1 MPENRHIMISSDNK
15 NYLTSLSRST
25 TSRLNLSLNM
35 QISRTYRLAISKALR
50 ETLEYLSSDN
60 EENVDDPVVYE
71 LMEEMS
77 DDEEIG
83 PGRPTEYIEEQL
95 EKYRQKRK
103 EFYEETKKMTIEQLI
118 NPQGQVKD
126 EL

>member
-1 MPENRHIMISSDNK
+1 
-15 NYLTSLSRST
+15 
-25 TSRLNLSLNM
+25 M

-50 ETLEYLSSDN
+50 ETLEYLSGDN

-95 EKYRQKRK
+95 EKYRQKKK
-103 EFYEETKKMTIEQLI
+103 EFYEDTKKMTIEQLI

>member
-1 MPENRHIMISSDNK
+1 MSENRHIMISSDNK

-35 QISRTYRLAISKALR
+35 QISRTYRLAITKALR
-50 ETLEYLSSDN
+50 ETLEYLRSDN

-95 EKYRQKRK
+95 EKYRQKKK

>member
-1 MPENRHIMISSDNK
+1 
-15 NYLTSLSRST
+15 
-25 TSRLNLSLNM
+25 
-35 QISRTYRLAISKALR
+35 
-50 ETLEYLSSDN
+50 
-60 EENVDDPVVYE
+60 
-71 LMEEMS
+71 MS

-83 PGRPTEYIEEQL
+83 PDRPTEYIEEQL

-103 EFYEETKKMTIEQLI
+103 EFFEDTKKMTIEQLI